1 MTSLRWSGTV
11 LSLALILIASSAVG
25 AAADPVSA
33 PASVPLTAVCS
44 NGQSYAFLVSPASGS
59 AVLDTASTTVMVT
72 FSLTVSDPLNEFGGS
87 FSVPLGAKIPARKLT
102 NCSGA
107 VIGTQAVTYTAQVL
121 VTPTR

>member
-1 MTSLRWSGTV
+1 MTSFRCSVTV
-11 LSLALILIASSAVG
+11 LSHAVILVASSAVG

-33 PASVPLTAVCS
+33 PTSVPITAVCS

-72 FSLTVSDPLNEFGGS
+72 FSLTVNDPLNEFGGS
-87 FSVPLGAKIPARKLT
+87 FSVPLRAKIPARKLT

-121 VTPTR
+121 VTPAR